1 MKGSDLLCWSSGP
14 ELLQMDPAEAAE
26 KLQASLRVLAAF
38 TACYKD
44 YKV

>member
-1 MKGSDLLCWSSGP
+1 
-14 ELLQMDPAEAAE
+14 MDPADAAE
-26 KLQASLRVLAAF
+26 RLQVSLRVLAAF